1 MQRPV
6 LVVEDEESI
15 RRYVTD
21 VLQKQG
27 YNVDTA
33 TDGVAA
39 VEKLATKRYDA
50 VVLDLIM
57 PRLDGFGVL
66 RFIEANDASV
76 LHKVV
81 VATAYPRDAAKAE
94 LRAICRVVMKPLDPG
109 RLLDAV
115 RECVESAVRDERA
128 LGDPPPLN

>member
-1 MQRPV
+1 MPRPV

-15 RRYVTD
+15 RRYLTD

-50 VVLDLIM
+50 VILDLIM

-66 RFIEANDASV
+66 RFIEANDASI
-76 LHKVV
+76 LSKVV

-94 LRAICRVVMKPLDPG
+94 LREICRVVMKPLDPA

-115 RECVESAVRDERA
+115 RECVEFATDDSTDLRE
-128 LGDPPPLN
+128 PPLN

>member
-1 MQRPV
+1 MSRPV

-27 YNVDTA
+27 YNVETA

-39 VEKLATKRYDA
+39 VEKLATRKYDA

-66 RFIEANDASV
+66 RFIQANDASI
-76 LHKVV
+76 LPKVV
-81 VATAYPRDAAKAE
+81 VATAYPRDAAKLE
-94 LRAICRVVMKPLDPG
+94 LREIGRVVMKPLDPA
-109 RLLDAV
+109 RLLEAV
-115 RECVESAVRDERA
+115 RECIEA
-128 LGDPPPLN
+128 GD